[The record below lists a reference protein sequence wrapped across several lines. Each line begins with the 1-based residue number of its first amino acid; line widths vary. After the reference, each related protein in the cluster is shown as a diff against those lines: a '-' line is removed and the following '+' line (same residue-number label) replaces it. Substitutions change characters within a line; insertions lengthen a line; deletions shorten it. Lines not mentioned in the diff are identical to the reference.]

1 MIFHRCTQSASE
13 LVRFA
18 PCTIVESDRSMVAT
32 ATSACTCSYAART
45 SHPAHPSDALFACEN
60 CCRDVAVNNLQ
71 APASNERLTAT
82 PSLRMRT
89 SMMKLRMRLRLRG
102 LSTDGVAADHFTV
115 RRRWRRFKCFL
126 VVVVSLL
133 FFWVLFFTS
142 VLMHSIASAAQAIL
156 ITLEKF
162 LRARHESRI
171 GFLYMPRLY
180 IRLTCRSL

>member
-1 MIFHRCTQSASE
+1 
-13 LVRFA
+13 
-18 PCTIVESDRSMVAT
+18 MVAT

-89 SMMKLRMRLRLRG
+89 SMLKLRLRMRLRG

-126 VVVVSLL
+126 VVVFLSL
-133 FFWVLFFTS
+133 V
-142 VLMHSIASAAQAIL
+142 
-156 ITLEKF
+156 F
-162 LRARHESRI
+162 LGIIFHIGANALDRI
-171 GFLYMPRLY
+171 SSSGDFNY
-180 IRLTCRSL
+180 T